1 MERLISIDLDSR
13 HILNQMSGLD
23 LARALS
29 ENLSLTRR
37 RLGLHTGRAYPMS
50 PLEDALLDFIE
61 GEQDCLTSRDDHDF

>member
-13 HILNQMSGLD
+13 QVLNQMSGLD

-37 RLGLHTGRAYPMS
+37 RLALHTGRAYPMS

-61 GEQDCLTSRDDHDF
+61 GEQDCLASRDDHDF